1 MSPPSLVFDRV
12 RSCVKRR
19 RGRNLGEEEEHMSDD
34 SPLKPESGEH
44 AGQGLSRRG
53 LLAAGAGGV
62 AAAYGLRAPLARASA
77 LGPLAS
83 SVSFGSNASDPVP
96 KAAYVQVFK
105 AFTKQSGLNV
115 KVNTVDHG
123 TFQNQINTYLQGQPQ
138 DVFTWFA
145 GYRMQFFAQKNLLS
159 PIDDVWASLKPNFS
173 PALQAASK
181 GLDGHYY
188 FVPIYNYPWAVF
200 YRKSVFAAKGYK
212 VPKTWDQFVALAKQ
226 MQTDGMT
233 PLAFTDKDGWPAVG
247 PLHVL
252 NMRINGYDF
261 HIRLMGGKEAWDSPK
276 VKDVFNHWRELM
288 PYYSSGALGLTWQ
301 EGAQQLI
308 QKKAGMFLLGSFVG
322 QQATNAADHADLDFF
337 AYPSINSAHG
347 QDSIDA
353 PIDGFLMSR
362 KARNKDGAKTL
373 LKFLGSATAENIY
386 LKSDSND
393 VATNKAAS
401 QAHYNALQKKSAQL
415 ISSAKHIAQYMDRDT
430 RPDFAS
436 TVMIPA
442 LQQFL
447 NTPKDVDS
455 LVKKIQQQKK
465 SIFGS

>member
-1 MSPPSLVFDRV
+1 
-12 RSCVKRR
+12 
-19 RGRNLGEEEEHMSDD
+19 MSDD
-34 SPLKPESGEH
+34 SPLKLDAAEPER
-44 AGQGLSRRG
+44 QGLSRRG
-53 LLAAGAGGV
+53 LLAAGAGTV
-62 AAAYGLRAPLARASA
+62 AAAYGLRSPGAFAAGLGSRAD
-77 LGPLAS
+77 

-96 KAAYVQVFK
+96 KTALGAVLK
-105 AFTKQSGLNV
+105 AFTASSGTPV
-115 KVNTVDHG
+115 KVNTVDHN
-123 TFQNQINTYLQGQPQ
+123 TFQQQINSYLQGQPQ

-200 YRKSVFAAKGYK
+200 YRKSLFASKGYK
-212 VPKTWDQFVALAKQ
+212 VPKTWDQFLALAQQ
-226 MQTDGMT
+226 MKSDGIT
-233 PLAFTDKDGWPAVG
+233 PIAFTDKDGWPAMG
-247 PLHVL
+247 TFDIL

-261 HIRLMGGKEAWDSPK
+261 HVRLMAGKEAWDSPK
-276 VKDVFNHWRELM
+276 VKEVFNHWRQLL
-288 PYYSSGALGLTWQ
+288 PYYSSGALGLTWE
-301 EGAQQLI
+301 EGAQQMI
-308 QKKAGMFLLGSFVG
+308 QKKAGMYLLGSFVG
-322 QQATNAADHADLDFF
+322 QQATKPSDHADLDFF
-337 AYPSINSAHG
+337 PYPMINPAHG

-362 KARNKDGAKTL
+362 KAKNKDGAKAL
-373 LKFLGSATAENIY
+373 LKFLGSAQAANIY
-386 LKSDSND
+386 LKTDPND
-393 VATNKAAS
+393 VATNSKAS
-401 QAHYNALQKKSAQL
+401 KAHYNALQKKSAQL
-415 ISSAKHIAQYMDRDT
+415 ISSVKHIAQYMDRDT

-447 NTPKDVDS
+447 NHPDDVNG
-455 LVKKIQQQKK
+455 LVSNIQKQKK

>member
-1 MSPPSLVFDRV
+1 
-12 RSCVKRR
+12 
-19 RGRNLGEEEEHMSDD
+19 MSDD
-34 SPLKPESGEH
+34 SPLKLDSQEP
-44 AGQGLSRRG
+44 ARQGLSRRG
-53 LLAAGAGGV
+53 LLAAGAGS
-62 AAAYGLRAPLARASA
+62 AMAAYGLSAPGAFAAGLRSSA
-77 LGPLAS
+77 D

-96 KAAYVQVFK
+96 KAAYAQVFK
-105 AFTKQSGLNV
+105 AFTKTSGTNV
-115 KVNTVDHG
+115 KVNTVDHN
-123 TFQNQINTYLQGQPQ
+123 TFQNQINSYLQGQPQ

-145 GYRMQFFAQKNLLS
+145 GYRMQFFAQKNLLA

-212 VPKTWDQFVALAKQ
+212 VPKTWDAFLALAKQ
-226 MQTDGMT
+226 MKADGMT
-233 PLAFTDKDGWPAVG
+233 PLAFTDKDGWPAMG
-247 PLHVL
+247 TFDIL

-261 HIRLMGGKEAWDSPK
+261 HVRLMAGKESWDSPK
-276 VKDVFNHWRELM
+276 VKDVFNHWRELL

-308 QKKAGMFLLGSFVG
+308 HKQAGMFLLGSFVG
-322 QQATNAADHADLDFF
+322 QQATDPADHADLDFF
-337 AYPSINSAHG
+337 AYPAINPAHG

-362 KARNKDGAKTL
+362 KAKNKDGAKAL
-373 LKFLGSATAENIY
+373 LKYLGSASAENIY
-386 LKSDSND
+386 LKTDSND
-393 VATNKAAS
+393 VATNKKAS
-401 QAHYNALQKKSAQL
+401 SARYNALQKKSATL
-415 ISSAKHIAQYMDRDT
+415 IASVKHIAQYMDRDT

-447 NTPKDVDS
+447 NNPDDVNG
-455 LVKKIQQQKK
+455 LVSNIQKQKK